1 MSEMLSP
8 ADRYQ
13 RDLQAKRLQA
23 DPAQAEAVQHL
34 QRVYERL
41 MGRYHC
47 EKGLWRRL
55 TRRFGPAKA
64 PERGLYLWGGVGR
77 GKTHLMDLFF
87 DSLPFDRKLRV
98 HFHRFMQRVH
108 ERLTELS
115 GEKNPLEQ
123 VARDLSEEAWVL
135 CFDEFF
141 VSDIGDAMILAG
153 LVEGLFRRGVTMVAT
168 SNIPPQALY
177 QDGLQ
182 RARFLPAI
190 DLIQQNLSVF
200 HLDSATDYRFR
211 TLERVELLHIPIDE
225 VSRAKLESTFQ
236 ALSGGS
242 EASTEPLEVN
252 HRPVRVV
259 QRAPGV
265 LWCSFASLCLEPRSA
280 SDYVELA
287 REYHTVMIEAIPPLD
302 GDKEDAA
309 RRFINLVD
317 EFYDRNVKLIA
328 SAACEPTELYR
339 GGRLRFEF
347 ERTVSRL
354 QEMRTR
360 EYLQAA
366 HRP

>member
-1 MSEMLSP
+1 MLSP

-13 RDLQAKRLQA
+13 RDLHAQSLQA
-23 DPAQAEAVQHL
+23 DPAQAQIVEHL
-34 QRVYERL
+34 QQVYERL
-41 MGRYHC
+41 LVRYRQNQS
-47 EKGLWRRL
+47 GWRRL
-55 TRRFGPAKA
+55 VRRFGRPVQ
-64 PERGLYLWGGVGR
+64 PERGLYIWGGVGR

-87 DSLPFDRKLRV
+87 DSLPFDTKLRV

-108 ERLTELS
+108 ERLTALS
-115 GEKNPLEQ
+115 GERNPLDQ
-123 VARDLSEEAWVL
+123 VARELSEEAWVL

-153 LVEGLFRRGVTMVAT
+153 LVEGLFRRGVTLVAT
-168 SNIPPQALY
+168 SNIPPNMLY

-182 RARFLPAI
+182 RARFLPVI
-190 DLIQQNLSVF
+190 DLIQQNMSVL

-211 TLERVELLHIPIDE
+211 TLERVELLHTPIDD
-225 VSRAKLESTFQ
+225 VSHAKLESTFL
-236 ALSGGS
+236 ALTGGS
-242 EASTEPLEVN
+242 EASTEQLEVN
-252 HRPVRVV
+252 HRPVSVIR
-259 QRAPGV
+259 RAPGV

-287 REYHTVMIEAIPPLD
+287 REYHTVMIEAIPSLD

-328 SAACEPTELYR
+328 SAAAEPAELYQ
-339 GGRLRFEF
+339 GVRLRFEF
-347 ERTVSRL
+347 ERTASRL